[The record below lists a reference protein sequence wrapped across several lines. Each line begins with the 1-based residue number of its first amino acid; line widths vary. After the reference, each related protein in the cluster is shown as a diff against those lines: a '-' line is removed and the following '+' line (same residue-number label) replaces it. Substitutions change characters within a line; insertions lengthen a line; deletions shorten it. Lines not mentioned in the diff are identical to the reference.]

1 MVSTNLRD
9 WLLQSAA
16 AHAEQPALWVD
27 DRLFSYRHLISQ
39 GFGVANAL
47 REVPTRRTAV
57 LSDRHLA
64 SYVGIIG
71 AVLAGHAYVPLNP
84 HHPVE
89 RLKSILRRA
98 DVGALVISQQALD
111 AFRQLIAESP
121 PMTVIVP
128 DGADLTLEPF
138 EVAVAAEDGAYLL
151 FTSGST
157 GEPKGVMVSQRNVMA
172 YVANV
177 QRRYELSPQDRMTQL
192 FDLTFDLSV
201 HDLFVTWGTGA
212 TLYCPPEGSR
222 KAPFNFLRQHRL
234 THWFSTPS
242 TVAFMDRL
250 HMLRPGCFPDVRLS
264 LFCGEALPTA
274 LAAKWRLAAPNS
286 VIDNLYGP
294 TEATIAFTAFRLPD
308 DLSGLP
314 EIVPIGRAFDTQA
327 TTISGEQEL
336 LLCGSQ
342 VTDGYWRQPDLTA
355 DRFRHGWYHTG
366 DRVSDGCYGLEYRGR
381 LDRQVKIFGNRV
393 ELFEVEGVLR
403 AAALC
408 DSVAA
413 IAWPM
418 RDGMAQGIVGL
429 VPETAA
435 ASDTILTMCR
445 QRLPGYMVPS
455 RVIRVADWPLNSNG
469 KTDYSALAALLGTGG
484 V

>member
-16 AHAEQPALWVD
+16 AHAERPALWVD
-27 DRLFSYRHLISQ
+27 DCLFSYRHLICQ

-47 REVPTRRTAV
+47 RAVPMRRTAV
-57 LSDRHLA
+57 MCDRHLA
-64 SYVGIIG
+64 SYVGIVG

-111 AFRQLIAESP
+111 AFRHLIVESP
-121 PMTVIVP
+121 PMAVIVL
-128 DGADLTLEPF
+128 DGTELTPEPF
-138 EVAVAAEDGAYLL
+138 EVAIAPDDGAYLL

-172 YVANV
+172 YLANV
-177 QRRYELSPQDRMTQL
+177 CHHYDLSPQDRMTQL
-192 FDLTFDLSV
+192 FDLTFDLAM

-212 TLYCPPEGSR
+212 ALYCPPDGSR
-222 KAPFNFLRQHRL
+222 KAPFNFLREHRL

-250 HMLRPGCFPDVRLS
+250 HMLRPGSFPDVRLS

-294 TEATIAFTAFRLPD
+294 TEATIAFTMFRLPD
-308 DLSGLP
+308 DLTGLP
-314 EIVPIGRAFDTQA
+314 EIAPIGWPFDSQA
-327 TTISGEQEL
+327 IMISDEQEL

-342 VTDGYWRQPDLTA
+342 VTDGYWRQPELTA

-366 DRVSDGCYGLEYRGR
+366 DRVSYDRYGLEYRGR

-393 ELFEVEGVLR
+393 ELFEVESVLR
-403 AAALC
+403 AAAQC

-413 IAWPM
+413 VAWPI

-429 VPETAA
+429 VPESAVPA
-435 ASDTILTMCR
+435 DAILTACR

-455 RVIRVADWPLNSNG
+455 RVIRVVDWPLNSNG